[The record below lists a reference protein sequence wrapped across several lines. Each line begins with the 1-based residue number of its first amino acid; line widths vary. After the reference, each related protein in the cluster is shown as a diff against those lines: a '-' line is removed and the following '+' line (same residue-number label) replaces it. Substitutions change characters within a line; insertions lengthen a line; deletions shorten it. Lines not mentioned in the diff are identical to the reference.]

1 MPGVFGRRK
10 TVLKVKYADYMV
22 KEDETR
28 CIDRPNGSGDML
40 FLHFPRPMHIKT
52 AEVETVTEKNAC
64 IIFAPDDMHAFRG
77 APEFVNSYVHFE
89 GEDAALSAIP
99 HGRLLY
105 PGNIARLEEIMR
117 KIRDELILPDEYSE
131 RASDLY
137 LRELLL
143 MLARGLTAPADDP
156 LYEQLSRVRAK
167 MLSEPNKNYSSLQL
181 AEECYLS
188 RTQFFEHYR
197 RFFGSTPKHD
207 MLKMKM
213 EKARVLLSDSSK
225 TVADVA
231 EAVGFASVE
240 HFTRYYKAYFSRS
253 PRTKHQ

>member
-1 MPGVFGRRK
+1 M
-10 TVLKVKYADYMV
+10 LKVKYADYMI
-22 KEDETR
+22 KEDEIR
-28 CIDRPNGSGDML
+28 RINRPNGSGDML

-64 IIFAPDDMHAFRG
+64 ILFAPDDMHYFYG

-89 GEDAALSAIP
+89 GEDEALAAIP

-105 PGNIARLEEIMR
+105 PGNIARIEEIMR
-117 KIRDELILPDEYSE
+117 KIRDELISPDEYSD

-137 LRELLL
+137 LKELLL
-143 MLARGLTAPADDP
+143 MLARGLTSPADDP
-156 LYEQLSRVRAK
+156 LYELLSRVRAK
-167 MLSEPNKNYSSLQL
+167 MLSEPSKNYSSAQL

-197 RFFGSTPKHD
+197 RFFASTPKRD

-213 EKARVLLSDSSK
+213 EKARILLSDSSK

-231 EAVGFASVE
+231 ESVGFASVE
-240 HFTRYYKAYFSRS
+240 HFTRYYKAYFSHS